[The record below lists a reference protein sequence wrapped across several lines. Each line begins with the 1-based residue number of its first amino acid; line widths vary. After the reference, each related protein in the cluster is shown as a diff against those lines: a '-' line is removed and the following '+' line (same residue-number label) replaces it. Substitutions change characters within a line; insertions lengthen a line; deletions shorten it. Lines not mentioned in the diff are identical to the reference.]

1 MRCLGTRNS
10 DNIYKVT
17 VVASDG
23 VNTATRSVTVKVT
36 DADEGGKVTLSA
48 QDALIGVELTATLD
62 RLGRWRP
69 QRWRSD
75 RGHVAVAQIGDAG
88 CGASSDRRRYD

>member
-1 MRCLGTRNS
+1 MPGDANS

-36 DADEGGKVTLSA
+36 DADEGGKVTLSS
-48 QDALIGVELTATLD
+48 QDALIGVELTATLADSDSSVPD
-62 RLGRWRP
+62 RFTDQDWNWYRLP
-69 QRWRSD
+69 AATT
-75 RGHVAVAQIGDAG
+75 VVFDAHG
-88 CGASSDRRRYD
+88 